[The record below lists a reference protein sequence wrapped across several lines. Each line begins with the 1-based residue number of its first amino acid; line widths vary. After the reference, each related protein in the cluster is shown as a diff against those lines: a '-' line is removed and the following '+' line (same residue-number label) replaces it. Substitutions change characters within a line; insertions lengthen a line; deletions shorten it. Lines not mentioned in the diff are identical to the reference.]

1 MIKNNEVIN
10 DLLGYPG
17 LKIIQRPDM
26 FNFSLDSTI
35 LAYYVSINKTTKKI
49 IDLGCGNGYIP
60 IFLSLRTKAQ
70 IHGVEIQE
78 ESFDLATRS
87 VKLNNLEEQIEI
99 HLGDMKEIHKKLG
112 VAQYDIVTSNPP
124 YFKYTDESLVK
135 ESEYLKIARHEVKV
149 TLNEVVH
156 SANVL
161 LKDGGTFAMVHRVER
176 LMDILEVFRNNGIE
190 PKRLLFARAGKSY
203 SGGAWRRFRY
213 RRIRR
218 AYHESEASRRNKKKA
233 SQRKRQTR
241 QNSFWL
247 VRGYRD
253 TRVSRHLP

>member
-1 MIKNNEVIN
+1 MNTKNNEVVN
-10 DLLGYPG
+10 DLLGYEG

-60 IFLSLRTKAQ
+60 IFLSLRTKAL

-78 ESFDLATRS
+78 ESYDLATRS
-87 VKLNNLEEQIEI
+87 VELNNLNDQINI
-99 HLGDMKEIHKKLG
+99 YLGDMKEIHKQLG

-124 YFKYTDESLVK
+124 YFVYKDESLINAND
-135 ESEYLKIARHEVKV
+135 YLTIARHEVKV
-149 TLNEVVH
+149 TLDEVVH

-176 LMDILEVFRNNGIE
+176 LMDILESFRRNKIE
-190 PKRLLFARAGKSY
+190 PKRILFVYPKTSSEEALVVFVEGKKS
-203 SGGAWRRFRY
+203 
-213 RRIRR
+213 
-218 AYHESEASRRNKKKA
+218 NKKGGLKI
-233 SQRKRQTR
+233 
-241 QNSFWL
+241 
-247 VRGYRD
+247 
-253 TRVSRHLP
+253 LPPLYVYNEENKYTDEILKIFNYKKED